1 MNQKLLVFL
10 ILIACIFFF
19 FISGCRYTGTK
30 NGKKIRQKGMNI
42 VTDSLPDVFIS
53 NHADFIAGR
62 LKNEA
67 CLRFARLQLPNN
79 RQEWESFRSDLKN
92 QILEKA
98 GISIDHEL
106 PLDVHETGSTK
117 MNGYTIKNIFFQTLP
132 GVYATANLF
141 IPDGK
146 GPFPAVISM
155 HGHWPE
161 AKLAGPVQ
169 SIGHTLALQG
179 YIVLSIDAFGA
190 GERSMVHGIYDY
202 HGANLGASLMNV
214 GKTLL
219 GIQVSENM
227 RGVDLLCSLPEVDR
241 EHIGATG
248 ASGGG
253 NQTMWLAAM
262 DERIKAAVP
271 IVSVGT
277 FESYIT
283 ESNCVCELL
292 PDGLT
297 LTEESGILALMA
309 PRAVLL
315 CNHSRESNPTF
326 FPAEMLRSYNNAQPV
341 FDMLGVKDNIGYRIF
356 DLEHD
361 YAKEDREAMIG
372 WFNLHL
378 KGTGK
383 GEPVKEL
390 AFKTLPADQLMVFQ
404 KASRHPKVK
413 NIAEYCI
420 QKGEGLRNT
429 FLSAKTFNTNQKRD
443 ELLEI
448 LGIHEYP
455 FLKDV
460 QQYSST
466 GGWERFILETSDGRL
481 IPLLLVAPLDKF
493 HGYVL
498 MCDPLGKKNIQPDRI
513 KELFNNGKGIAIIDL
528 SGTGEVASPKADLFD
543 KGTVRFHTIARA
555 DLWLGR
561 TVLGDWI
568 TEIGLTTQFLKNTC
582 KALNVSID
590 AGREAGLAGLYYAVL
605 NPGEV
610 IDVAMYEA
618 PVSYLF
624 DTRNGLDFFS
634 MATYLPGFLAW
645 GDVSLA
651 AALSGINVTFS
662 KPVTMSGNAVND
674 EKLQTYKEEFKK
686 IRKICKKPGKTIF

>member
-1 MNQKLLVFL
+1 MKQKLIFCL
-10 ILIACIFFF
+10 ILITCSF
-19 FISGCRYTGTK
+19 FISGCRNTGTK
-30 NGKKIRQKGMNI
+30 NDKKTRQSGMNI
-42 VTDSLPDVFIS
+42 TTDSLPNVFIG
-53 NHADFIAGR
+53 NHTDFVAGR

-67 CLRFARLQLPNN
+67 CLRFIRFQLPDT
-79 RQEWESFRSDLKN
+79 RQEWESFRVNLKS
-92 QILEKA
+92 QILDKA

-106 PLDVHETGSTK
+106 PLDMKETGSTK
-117 MNGYTIKNIFFQTLP
+117 MDGYTIKNIIFQTLP
-132 GVYATANLF
+132 GVYATANLY

-146 GPFPAVISM
+146 GPFPAVINM

-169 SIGHTLALQG
+169 SIGHTLALHG
-179 YIVLSIDAFGA
+179 YVTLSIDAFGA
-190 GERSMVHGIYDY
+190 GERSMVQGIYDY

-214 GKTLL
+214 GTSLL

-227 RGVDLLCSLPEVDR
+227 RGIDLLCSLPEVDPD
-241 EHIGATG
+241 HIGATG

-253 NQTMWLAAM
+253 NQTMWLTAL

-271 IVSVGT
+271 VVSVGT

-315 CNHSRESNPTF
+315 CNHGRESNPTF
-326 FPAEMLRSYNNAQPV
+326 FPAEMLRSYNNAKPV
-341 FDMLGVKDNIGYRIF
+341 FEMLGVKDNIGYRIF
-356 DLEHD
+356 DLEHG
-361 YAKEDREAMIG
+361 YAKEDREAMLG

-378 KGTGK
+378 KDTGN
-383 GEPVKEL
+383 GDPAKEIP
-390 AFKTLPADQLMVFQ
+390 FKTLPADQLMVFQ
-404 KASRHPKVK
+404 KTTRDPKVK

-420 QKGEGLRNT
+420 LRGEELRNA
-429 FLSAKTFNTNQKRD
+429 FLANKTFNTNQKRQ

-448 LGIHEYP
+448 LRIHEYP
-455 FLKDV
+455 VLKDV
-460 QQYSST
+460 HQYSSA

-493 HGYVL
+493 HEYVL
-498 MCDPLGKKNIQPDRI
+498 MCDPRGKKNIPPDKI
-513 KELFNNGKGIAIIDL
+513 KELINKGKGIAIIDL
-528 SGTGEVASPKADLFD
+528 SETGEASSLKADSFD
-543 KGTVRFHTIARA
+543 RSTVRLHTASRA
-555 DLWLGR
+555 HLWLGN

-568 TEIGLTTQFLKNTC
+568 TEMGLVSQFLKNTC
-582 KALNVSID
+582 KALNISIHT
-590 AGREAGLAGLYYAVL
+590 GREAGLAGLYFSVL

-610 IDVAMYEA
+610 GEIVMYEA

-624 DTRNGLDFFS
+624 DTREGLDFFS
-634 MATYLPGFLAW
+634 MASYLPGFLEW

-651 AALSGINVTFS
+651 VALSGINITFNQ
-662 KPVTMSGNAVND
+662 PVTLSGHPVSG
-674 EKLQTYKEEFKK
+674 EKLQACKEEFKK
-686 IRKICKKPGKTIF
+686 IRKICKKPGKTLF